1 MRKLM
6 LFLTALLLA
15 APLSAQDG
23 YSLLLNRWLA
33 GETVASHQS
42 AEDVNVALIVG
53 YKGTDAS
60 ALVEV
65 EADGDIVFT
74 SGVES
79 SEAANDTLECP
90 VSGALG
96 GIIDVSD
103 AACDTLGEVVDVIN
117 GSSSDWY
124 AVILD
129 GLRTDATNNTLLDSG
144 PSAASAPEG
153 LNLAWDTDVADH
165 VTFALTEARDLTW
178 YVGGT
183 AADPQLLENP
193 FRSRRSVVYE
203 VNYNINFGTAG
214 TLSVLSVDPD
224 FADGSETVTT
234 VFSMTATDNSE
245 TLFDR
250 KPFGITGKKDEKLVV
265 RFSDSGTIAGV
276 TLAVGYGN
284 EWRDIQ

>member
-1 MRKLM
+1 MKKLM
-6 LFLTALLLA
+6 LLLMALVLA
-15 APLSAQDG
+15 APVGAQDG

-33 GETVASHQS
+33 GETVANYQA
-42 AEDVNVALIVG
+42 AEDVNTALLIG
-53 YKGTDAS
+53 YKGTEES
-60 ALVEV
+60 ALVEI

-74 SGVES
+74 SGTES

-103 AACDTLGEVVDVIN
+103 AACDTLGEVVDIIN
-117 GSSSDWY
+117 GSASDWY

-129 GLRTDATNNTLLDSG
+129 GLRTDGTNDTLLDAG
-144 PSAASAPEG
+144 PSAATAPEG
-153 LNLAWDTDVADH
+153 LNIYWDTDTANH

-193 FRSRRSVVYE
+193 FRSRRAVVYE

-214 TLSVLSVDPD
+214 TLSVLSVDPK
-224 FADGSETVTT
+224 FRTGSETVTT
-234 VFSMTATDNSE
+234 IFAQAAADASA

-250 KPFGITGKKDEKLVV
+250 KPFGITAKKDEKLVV

-276 TLAVGYGN
+276 SLAVGYGN